1 MQRTNLF
8 PPYDRWQTPFLRIDE
23 LHGSTVF
30 SPWATKESK
39 KPNILSYGRISSL
52 LLASRNIK
60 SRRHSLQNREYT
72 ENKRITFQE
81 LRFQG
86 KTRDP
91 TSPAPLSSQQRL
103 Y

>member
-8 PPYDRWQTPFLRIDE
+8 PPYDRLQTPFLRIDE
-23 LHGSTVF
+23 LHVSTVF
-30 SPWATKESK
+30 SPWATKE
-39 KPNILSYGRISSL
+39 SL